1 MHTRGGGGGI
11 EDLSSKGDKELLTG
25 GLQMN
30 TRMWSVMVVP
40 RLLAEI
46 THK

>member
-25 GLQMN
+25 GVAN
-30 TRMWSVMVVP
+30 ERTHVVSDGGP
-40 RLLAEI
+40 SAPS
-46 THK
+46 